1 MVSYCETRPLGGSS
15 PDWRVLGCRGGAR
28 LRVGACGAERPPP
41 CQVMAFPG
49 LSPSREAFLTAA
61 EFGTQELGRPAQ
73 LRLQVYRAGRGAGG
87 TPSWQRDSGGVSGLS
102 ALLHLVDLLST
113 GLVSSLR
120 VDTVG
125 PGDASSCQACQGQWL
140 WRGACWGRGRTGRG
154 ETLGAGDT
162 GWQDPVS

>member
-1 MVSYCETRPLGGSS
+1 
-15 PDWRVLGCRGGAR
+15 
-28 LRVGACGAERPPP
+28 
-41 CQVMAFPG
+41 MAFPG

-87 TPSWQRDSGGVSGLS
+87 TPSWHRDSGAVNGLS
-102 ALLHLVDLLST
+102 ALLHLVDLLPT
-113 GLVSSLR
+113 GLLSSLR

-125 PGDASSCQACQGQWL
+125 PGDASSCRACQGQWL
-140 WRGACWGRGRTGRG
+140 WRGACWGWGRTGRG
-154 ETLGAGDT
+154 EVLGAGDT